1 MRIDKLILLV
11 LLAVFGPAQL
21 GAQGVKV
28 LTLEEAIKKDE
39 GLPRE
44 QQDKYFPPHKVIGN
58 LYYVGTAALSSYL
71 VTTPDGHILINSTF
85 ERTVP
90 LIRTSI
96 EELGFRFEDIEIVL
110 GSHAHDDHMEADAL
124 MKQLTGA
131 RVMAMDRDVPLLE
144 TIRPGGK
151 KHPVD
156 RVLRHL
162 EEVKLGG
169 STVVAHRTPG
179 HTPGNTAFTMK
190 IEEGGRTYDVVIVG
204 SMRLQG
210 RTVLVNN
217 KDYPNIVEDFVES
230 FKYSRSL
237 PCDIFLSSHPDKYNM
252 AEKHANIGKG
262 ANPFLDPDGYLNE
275 LKNNEIVF
283 NLKLEQQRKAGK

>member
-1 MRIDKLILLV
+1 MPGQKLILCI
-11 LLAVFGPAQL
+11 LLAAFGPSQIY
-21 GAQGVKV
+21 GQGVKV
-28 LTLEEAIKKDE
+28 LTLEEALKKDE

-44 QQDKYFPPHKVIGN
+44 QQDRYFSPHKVAGN

-71 VTTPDGHILINSTF
+71 VTTPEGHILINSTF

-90 LIRTSI
+90 LIRTAVA
-96 EELGFRFEDIEIVL
+96 ELGFRFEDIKIVL
-110 GSHAHDDHMEADAL
+110 GSHAHNDHMEADAL
-124 MKQLTGA
+124 IRQITGA
-131 RVMAMDRDVPLLE
+131 KVMAMDRDVPLLE

-169 STVVAHRTPG
+169 STVVAHRTAG
-179 HTPGNTAFTMK
+179 HTPGNTTFTMK
-190 IEEGGRTYDVVIVG
+190 IQEGGRSYDVVIVG

-210 RTVLVNN
+210 REVLVNN

-252 AEKHANIGKG
+252 TEKHANMGKG
-262 ANPFLDPDGYLNE
+262 PNPFIDPQGYLNE

-283 NLKLEQQRKAGK
+283 NLKLEQQKK